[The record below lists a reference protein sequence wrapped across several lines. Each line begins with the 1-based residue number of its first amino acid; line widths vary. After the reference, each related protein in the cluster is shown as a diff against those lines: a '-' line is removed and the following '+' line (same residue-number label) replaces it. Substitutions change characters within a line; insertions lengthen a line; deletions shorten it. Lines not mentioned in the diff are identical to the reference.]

1 MCGIVGIV
9 GKLNACKSALN
20 VLKNLEYRGYD
31 SAGLAYLQKNHLNT
45 IKALGKLN
53 KLKSKFEVL
62 EEEGIGRDDF
72 ETENFNITPERQYRK
87 GGAPL
92 IVGYKVTNSLVMS
105 SIDVL
110 LEPLFCN
117 LIPIGITLARYVF
130 FSLAIH
136 NNLIHTYKLK

>member
-20 VLKNLEYRGYD
+20 ILKNLEYRGYD

-62 EEEGIGRDDF
+62 QEEMKDISIAIGH
-72 ETENFNITPERQYRK
+72 
-87 GGAPL
+87 
-92 IVGYKVTNSLVMS
+92 
-105 SIDVL
+105 
-110 LEPLFCN
+110 
-117 LIPIGITLARYVF
+117 TL
-130 FSLAIH
+130 S
-136 NNLIHTYKLK
+136 LIHI